1 MTRVQFKH
9 HLITIILTSLSGDVC
24 WKAFRSPVVHERMRK
39 PPEDHLPGAF
49 FCAVDNGSDRFKE
62 E

>member
-1 MTRVQFKH
+1 MTRV
-9 HLITIILTSLSGDVC
+9 HLNTTIILTSLSGDVC
-24 WKAFRSPVVHERMRK
+24 WKTFNLPVVHERMRK

-49 FCAVDNGSDRFKE
+49 YCAIDNGSDRFKE